1 MPRSTRTPIAPI
13 ERRSLDGRFDVHL
26 EPTALALVLGA
37 CASAGD
43 HETGGILVGKYSPD
57 LRTARITGA
66 STAPAD
72 GRSGRTQFVRGIRG
86 LQAWLAQLW
95 ARRSGHYLGEWHFHP
110 YSDPSPSLQDVR
122 QMADIAN
129 SPSYH
134 CRQPVLL
141 VVGGDPCGRW
151 LLHLEVVESRE
162 ARHLLLEAPQRSD
175 EGQRYVGV

>member
-1 MPRSTRTPIAPI
+1 MPRSTQTPIAPI
-13 ERRSLDGRFDVHL
+13 ERRSLDARFGVHL
-26 EPTALALVLGA
+26 EPTALALVLDA
-37 CASAGD
+37 CASAGN

-110 YSDPSPSLQDVR
+110 FSDPTPSSQDIR
-122 QMADIAN
+122 QMAEIAN
-129 SPSYH
+129 SPHYH
-134 CRQPVLL
+134 CRQPVML

-151 LLHLEVVESRE
+151 LLHFEVVESRE
-162 ARHLLLEAPQRSD
+162 ARHILVEAPPHTD
-175 EGQRYVGV
+175 EIQGS